1 MCGCRLRFMA
11 SVVAAW
17 LPRAAAAFA
26 LFAYVTGPVNRAAL
40 RSRTPGRLP
49 PACGSLRLSHSLAE
63 CVVCA
68 GRAGLRRM
76 PMRRGAVRTRRGD
89 ATRSSSN

>member
-1 MCGCRLRFMA
+1 MA

-40 RSRTPGRLP
+40 RSRTGTPGVAPGMRE
-49 PACGSLRLSHSLAE
+49 SKTLA
-63 CVVCA
+63 
-68 GRAGLRRM
+68 
-76 PMRRGAVRTRRGD
+76 
-89 ATRSSSN
+89 